1 MKKILYYNSVLK
13 YGITSIKGDITH
25 FKTTKIL
32 NELDIEYELSGSYSQ
47 EFTGISP
54 VIMTNPNNITF
65 CPINGNCSLKH
76 KIIIPNKG
84 IAGCGAVVVDSLK
97 EDIVVGVPAKSI
109 KKKLTTGKLFL
120 MARQSTHNLDNKK
133 EPVATH

>member
-1 MKKILYYNSVLK
+1 VRL
-13 YGITSIKGDITH
+13 TH

-32 NELDIEYELSGSYSQ
+32 NALGIDYELTGSYSQ

-54 VIMTNPNNITF
+54 IIKTNSNNITF
-65 CPINGNCSLKH
+65 CPINGDCSLKH
-76 KIIIPNKG
+76 KIIVPNKS
-84 IAGCGAVVVDSLK
+84 IVGCGAVVVDNLK

-120 MARQSTHNLDNKK
+120 MTRHSTHDVDNKK
-133 EPVATH
+133 EPVTTH